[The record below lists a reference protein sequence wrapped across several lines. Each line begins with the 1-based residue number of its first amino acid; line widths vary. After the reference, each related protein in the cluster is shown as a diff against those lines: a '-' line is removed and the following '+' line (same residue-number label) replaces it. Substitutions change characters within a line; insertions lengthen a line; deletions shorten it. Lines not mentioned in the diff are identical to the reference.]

1 MGSFVKVGSQTAANE
16 QQRGTFVE
24 VSTGKEIERN
34 QEPAHSSPVVSKTTS
49 SPVKSGVSKKKS
61 AKTTAQPVKK
71 TAAPLKAPKIT
82 AKKVIRVPVK
92 QTDPSAY
99 GYDPM
104 VAQDLENRQK
114 QTSALKPGA
123 KPFSAGKLAGDL
135 AMRGMN
141 QFAGF
146 FSSGLAMA
154 EDAGGYA
161 AGLLTGQPGVNLAE
175 GGIFNT
181 WDQAI
186 KREGQAMEQSAAKN
200 VAKGGKAAETVYKY
214 GTQTVAA
221 MPQAVLAM
229 LTGGG
234 SAVASSASLASTAAK
249 ALSPSLARTIS
260 QAVSGMAKNPQYWT
274 SFAQVVGPGYQQAL
288 EDGADH
294 AHAALYAVGNGLL
307 NAAVEIGGGVQ
318 KLPGALK
325 GGTQT
330 WKAIVDSMLEEG
342 QEEVVQGI
350 IERALQNVVYDQ
362 KNPLAS
368 ASNPRAVL
376 NPRTALEEFKGGAV
390 VGGILGG
397 GQAAVQAGI
406 NSYAQNQV
414 QKHLDMMQSIVKERA
429 AEIQSIQKQAEQE
442 ARDWVDSLDLP
453 RPVDINAVNAQ
464 ADQDASAIVRDMFSQ
479 KPVQPTSPESVMKI
493 IQDIQ
498 REQQARPGS
507 ILLNG
512 DQLTQINQEIAKQ
525 QAATVD
531 VDSLLK
537 GRTRLDY
544 EQLSPDTQAAV
555 DRAYEQGTAG
565 MDAEGR
571 IFRIHPEDHIDRRD
585 AADIGRRRSL
595 NAFQFDHPELH
606 RFFAGA
612 AQWLKSGMGQK
623 GGQIE
628 STPGVLSDGVTPS
641 SHDRYWRTSR
651 MQPEPVVRLL
661 DEFGLS
667 YAEIDKA
674 LDAIIKDRGQE
685 NYAAAKKVELVLDEM
700 LTNGWTDLDGRY
712 LPGIPEYVE
721 ATSKIAGSLNAET
734 GPDLGIMGQEIER
747 LYGQQDTDPFD
758 GLGAADAGTVN
769 TDYDRLQ
776 AQSSEFH
783 PEGENPARPVDVP
796 KQDFDGRDI
805 AKSASTIMG
814 AKAIPDEVI
823 PMIEQMIADG
833 EFSHDRISN
842 AASLSRSREKI
853 QTLGFDAAL
862 ESYRNDIQHGVAS
875 KDTFTLGQLLLV
887 NAANAEDGPATAE
900 LLSLISASTTNAAQ
914 ALQAQSILR
923 KMAPE
928 HQLYAAQKAVDNL
941 NRANDRRAFPV
952 KGITADDALA
962 AYQNVV
968 DAMRDAFQEIAN
980 AERGTSPRS
989 WVEQLSQD
997 LARNVENRAFGS
1009 KNQSASIY
1017 STLLNDLNSLMHN
1030 FVRTERG
1037 EVVKRSASDKIA
1049 DLFANR
1055 AEYARAWEQA
1065 KNVLR
1070 ERYGN
1075 DPQALDTLEDFLNST
1090 MNYNGTGS
1098 DAVMMRAVAEA
1109 ALENDVN
1116 LKDLVIRGEY
1126 DLDALAGQIA
1136 DTLLQ
1141 KTNASGP
1148 DVAVVQDAV
1157 RRYIQNRR
1165 ESTGKTASRYIHSDI
1180 QKTIREIGT
1189 SMAEIIRS
1197 GADSKADVLNKITSA
1212 LIRQY
1217 GIGKEAAPRI
1227 AEAIAQDYETTVKE
1241 RARTRLEAIF
1251 KDRPKKTQR
1260 SVMEKFEEMVN
1271 LGAFSG
1277 SEFNN
1282 KAVRKLFGLNTG
1294 AEVSPELIQKFLDQ
1308 TDQKGRDAVMDE
1320 IVKDLASQL
1329 PSTFRA
1335 KYDCLRYLA
1344 MLGNPRTHIR
1354 NILGNTLFQIPVTAK
1369 NRVGAAVEA
1378 GYNFFSGGRL
1388 ERTKSLTGVNP
1399 ASQLAKECRAD
1410 WSNVSDFLSGSKYSE
1425 GRITAR
1431 DIESEID
1438 PFQNSNPLFKGLGKL
1453 SDMNGQLLSVEDTAA
1468 KRWIYTQSLAGY
1480 LKANGIKS
1488 ISEADPQL
1496 LNRARNYAAQEA
1508 MRNTF
1513 NDHNAFSD
1521 FVAKLSAL
1529 PNSEN
1534 KWARRAG
1541 YVTEGLL
1548 PFKRTP
1554 ANILSRAV
1562 EYSPVGAAASI
1573 ADLVNRGVRGQ
1584 ATVESVATGIDRLAA
1599 GLTGTVLLAVGFLLN
1614 GYFSG
1619 GDDEDDKQR
1628 DFNSL
1633 TGHQSY
1639 ALELEN
1645 GTSVTLDWLAP
1656 EAIPF
1661 FMGVELAHAWQD
1673 GGLSWED
1680 ALNALKNMSGPML
1693 EMSMLQGLNDVIED
1707 ASYAQYHGGNV
1718 PAAFI
1723 VSAATN
1729 YATQIFPTLFGQ
1741 LERSTENRRM
1751 TTYADKNSPIAKDLQ
1766 FFLGKT
1772 SQKIPGLDYHQI
1784 PYIDEWGRE
1793 ESSGDPISRTFNNI
1807 LNPAYMSQVQIDSVE
1822 KELQRLKDASGSSS
1836 VFPSRVEKSFMVD
1849 GEMKYLTADE
1859 YTAFAKTVGQT
1870 RRDLLDRLMK
1880 QPGYKR
1886 LSDEQKAQ
1894 AVASVYEYATGKGKM
1909 EVSKWKPD
1917 NSSIVKGVLKSML
1930 PVESYIL
1937 YRLNSDRDKSGSV
1950 NGAESAL
1957 TLLEL
1962 NGLSNQQRGKAWDAL
1977 NDIKEDKNPFIGAL
1991 PEAGVQSK
1999 TAIDIYDRYRELN
2012 NARMKPKDKAA
2023 EFLSYVRGL
2032 GLTNEQLKAV
2042 KNTYTFFGSYP
2053 IEW

>member
-1 MGSFVKVGSQTAANE
+1 M
-16 QQRGTFVE
+16 
-24 VSTGKEIERN
+24 
-34 QEPAHSSPVVSKTTS
+34 
-49 SPVKSGVSKKKS
+49 
-61 AKTTAQPVKK
+61 
-71 TAAPLKAPKIT
+71 
-82 AKKVIRVPVK
+82 
-92 QTDPSAY
+92 
-99 GYDPM
+99 
-104 VAQDLENRQK
+104 
-114 QTSALKPGA
+114 
-123 KPFSAGKLAGDL
+123 
-135 AMRGMN
+135 
-141 QFAGF
+141 
-146 FSSGLAMA
+146 
-154 EDAGGYA
+154 
-161 AGLLTGQPGVNLAE
+161 
-175 GGIFNT
+175 
-181 WDQAI
+181 
-186 KREGQAMEQSAAKN
+186 
-200 VAKGGKAAETVYKY
+200 
-214 GTQTVAA
+214 
-221 MPQAVLAM
+221 
-229 LTGGG
+229 
-234 SAVASSASLASTAAK
+234 
-249 ALSPSLARTIS
+249 
-260 QAVSGMAKNPQYWT
+260 
-274 SFAQVVGPGYQQAL
+274 
-288 EDGADH
+288 
-294 AHAALYAVGNGLL
+294 
-307 NAAVEIGGGVQ
+307 
-318 KLPGALK
+318 
-325 GGTQT
+325 
-330 WKAIVDSMLEEG
+330 
-342 QEEVVQGI
+342 
-350 IERALQNVVYDQ
+350 
-362 KNPLAS
+362 
-368 ASNPRAVL
+368 
-376 NPRTALEEFKGGAV
+376 
-390 VGGILGG
+390 
-397 GQAAVQAGI
+397 
-406 NSYAQNQV
+406 
-414 QKHLDMMQSIVKERA
+414 KERA

-512 DQLTQINQEIAKQ
+512 DQLTQINQEITKQ

-537 GRTRLDY
+537 GRARLDY
-544 EQLSPDTQAAV
+544 EQLAPDTQAAV

-585 AADIGRRRSL
+585 AADVGRRRSL

-712 LPGIPEYVE
+712 LPGIPEYVD
-721 ATSKIAGSLNAET
+721 ATSKIAGSLNAEQEPDLGIMGREIERLYGKQDAAPLTPDGQNGTILETSEMEETAYERREQERKEAYPESREDFLRRGFQPLEGGFESGEAAFRFRRPRNISRSAFSARQALIELGVPSVIVDGHVEKNLNGYTITHTQFEGGTMGKRLVAVNNNMSVSPLETAAHEAFHFWAGTESRFFFEDIIRDQILYTSEAFKNYEKVIADGYFGAEIDLFDANSRNVFMEELFAHIAGHIHSCEYETMLRPTFRDYDAVKAAWNQLAEYGRSHPAEMPPSIQWGQET
-734 GPDLGIMGQEIER
+734 GPDLGILGREIER
-747 LYGQQDTDPFD
+747 LYGKSDTTPSD

-796 KQDFDGRDI
+796 VRDFDGRDI

-814 AKAIPDEVI
+814 AKAIPDEII

-833 EFSHDRISN
+833 EFSHDRITN

-853 QTLGFDAAL
+853 QSLGFDAAL
-862 ESYRNDIQHGVAS
+862 ESYRNDVRQGVAS
-875 KDTFTLGQLLLV
+875 KDTVTLGQLLLV
-887 NAANAEDGPATAE
+887 NAANAGDGRATAE
-900 LLSLISASTTNAAQ
+900 LLFLYSIASTNIAQ
-914 ALQAQSILR
+914 AQQAQSILR
-923 KMAPE
+923 KLDPE
-928 HQLYAAQKAVDNL
+928 YQLYAAQKAVDNL
-941 NRANDRRAFPV
+941 NRANDRRMLPV

-1017 STLLNDLNSLMHN
+1017 STLLNDINSLMHN

-1227 AEAIAQDYETTVKE
+1227 AEAIAQDYETTVRE
-1241 RARTRLEAIF
+1241 RAKTRLETIF

-1294 AEVSPELIQKFLDQ
+1294 AEISPELIQKFLDQ

-1320 IVKDLASQL
+1320 IVQSIASQT
-1329 PSTFRA
+1329 PSSFRA
-1335 KYDCLRYLA
+1335 KLDSIRFLS
-1344 MLGNPRTHIR
+1344 MLFNSLTHFR
-1354 NILGNTLFQIPVTAK
+1354 NLGSNFAFQIPASAK
-1369 NRVGAAVEA
+1369 NRAGAAIEA
-1378 GYNFFSGGRL
+1378 GYNLLSGGKL
-1388 ERTKSLTGVNP
+1388 ERTKSFLPANP
-1399 ASQLAKECRAD
+1399 FGQLAKEARAD
-1410 WSNVSDFLSGSKYSE
+1410 WKEVGNLVSGTHYDTSNSRGLAAEVQQRANPFEHSK
-1425 GRITAR
+1425 I
-1431 DIESEID
+1431 
-1438 PFQNSNPLFKGLGKL
+1438 PGLKYVGKL
-1453 SDMNGQLLSVEDTAA
+1453 SLWNKNALAAEDTLF
-1468 KRWIYTQSLAGY
+1468 KSWIYSQSLAGY
-1480 LKANGIKS
+1480 LQANGIKS

-1508 MRNTF
+1508 LRNTF
-1513 NDHNAFSD
+1513 NDHNM
-1521 FVAKLSAL
+1521 VADAVASLGGWYHDSGNPFKIAT
-1529 PNSEN
+1529 
-1534 KWARRAG
+1534 G
-1541 YVTEGLL
+1541 TVVEGVL
-1548 PFKRTP
+1548 PFKRTT
-1554 ANILSRAV
+1554 ANVAV
-1562 EYSPVGAAASI
+1562 RSTEYSPVGAIISL
-1573 ADLVNRGVRGQ
+1573 ADAVYRGVTGTE
-1584 ATVESVATGIDRLAA
+1584 TVDTVIRRIDRVAAALSGTALVAA
-1599 GLTGTVLLAVGFLLN
+1599 GALLSSFFTG
-1614 GYFSG
+1614 G
-1619 GDDEDDKQR
+1619 GDDDEKQR
-1628 DFNSL
+1628 AFDDL
-1633 TGHQSY
+1633 TGHQNW
-1639 ALELEN
+1639 ALELKN
-1645 GTSVTLDWLAP
+1645 GVSATFSWVAP
-1656 EAIPF
+1656 TAIPF
-1661 FMGVELAHAWQD
+1661 FMGVELAHKCMD
-1673 GGLSWED
+1673 GGVSFGDFWETIKD
-1680 ALNALKNMSGPML
+1680 MREPML
-1693 EMSMLQGLNDVIED
+1693 EMSLLQSLNDMIED
-1707 ASYAQYHGGNV
+1707 ASYAKNNGGDY
-1718 PAAFI
+1718 
-1723 VSAATN
+1723 VSAIVFSALTS
-1729 YATQIFPTLFGQ
+1729 YATQFFPTVFGA
-1741 LERSTENRRM
+1741 LERSAEDKRM
-1751 TTYADKNSPIAKDLQ
+1751 STFADPNSPLPKDMQ
-1766 FFLGKT
+1766 FFLGKV
-1772 SQKIPGLDYHQI
+1772 SKKIPGWDYHQI

-1793 ESSGDPISRTFNNI
+1793 ESNGAPVSRAFNNI
-1807 LNPAYMSQVQIDSVE
+1807 LNPAYMSQVQIDNVE
-1822 KELQRLKDASGSSS
+1822 KELQRLKDATGSSS

-1859 YTAFAKTVGQT
+1859 YTTFAKTVGQT
-1870 RRDLLDRLMK
+1870 RYSILQSLVK
-1880 QPGYKR
+1880 HQGYKK
-1886 LSDEQKAQ
+1886 LSDEDKAETI
-1894 AVASVYEYATGKGKM
+1894 SVVYKYAN
-1909 EVSKWKPD
+1909 EV
-1917 NSSIVKGVLKSML
+1917 
-1930 PVESYIL
+1930 
-1937 YRLNSDRDKSGSV
+1937 
-1950 NGAESAL
+1950 
-1957 TLLEL
+1957 
-1962 NGLSNQQRGKAWDAL
+1962 GKAAVSDFQMS
-1977 NDIKEDKNPFIGAL
+1977 D
-1991 PEAGVQSK
+1991 
-1999 TAIDIYDRYRELN
+1999 TYRELLQSPMDPATFFLYKRMMSIEDDKQQTSAQA
-2012 NARMKPKDKAA
+2012 NANVRNALKNDSSLSAKEKNILDDWIISDVTIIPQHKDVDYSSDESFA
-2023 EFLSYVRGL
+2023 LSQMSDSAQQHWEYVRDRTGISSGDYQTAWSICNRSEKGYHKEDRIRDLMNQL
-2032 GLTNEQLKAV
+2032 GISKPEANRIWNAV
-2042 KNTYTFFGSYP
+2042 KKDLD
-2053 IEW
+2053 E